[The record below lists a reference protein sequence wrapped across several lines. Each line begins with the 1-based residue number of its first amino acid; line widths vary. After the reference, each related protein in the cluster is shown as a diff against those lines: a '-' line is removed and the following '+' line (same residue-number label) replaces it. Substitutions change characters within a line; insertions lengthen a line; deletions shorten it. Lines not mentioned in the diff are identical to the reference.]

1 MRGKNISRIIS
12 SNGLFIDCLQRTVFF
27 GDEEIVFQKKE
38 FDIIEFLLQNA
49 NQVFDKEHIYDEVWG
64 FESDG
69 CADVVK
75 EHIRRIH

>member
-1 MRGKNISRIIS
+1 M
-12 SNGLFIDCLQRTVFF
+12 
-27 GDEEIVFQKKE
+27 
-38 FDIIEFLLQNA
+38 LQNA

-75 EHIRRIH
+75 EHIRRIRTKLYYVTGNDYIETVWGLDTIGFSNYVN